1 MGLEPTTARLRA
13 ARSTDW
19 ARKATDITF
28 FTFLFFLIWDSL
40 LLFTFFPFVFL
51 YVSLSIC
58 VSVLSSSFIFLL
70 LSFLYVP
77 LSSFFI
83 FVLTFF
89 LCFFVS
95 LFSLCGYHWLLFT
108 FLFLRKLPWLS
119 RQSDRLLTDRS
130 LVRSQAEASFLQF
143 FLFFFCSF
151 IFSLLFFFYYIRDY
165 FLF

>member
-28 FTFLFFLIWDSL
+28 FTFLFFLVLDSL
-40 LLFTFFPFVFL
+40 LLFTFFSFCFSLRVSIYLCFCFLFFFYFLTPIFSLCPSIFFL
-51 YVSLSIC
+51 YFCFEL
-58 VSVLSSSFIFLL
+58 FL
-70 LSFLYVP
+70 V
-77 LSSFFI
+77 FF
-83 FVLTFF
+83 
-89 LCFFVS
+89 CSS
-95 LFSLCGYHWLLFT
+95 LFSLWLSLTTFY

-151 IFSLLFFFYYIRDY
+151 IFSLLFFY
-165 FLF
+165 